1 MSACLMVP
9 LVLCHVWRSVHQP
22 SRLWSLQEASGKI
35 GLKVCMQ
42 IPRAVTLGKGTEES
56 AHSFPLEDEYTQR
69 DELLE
74 ICSMEC
80 LGMEV

>member
-1 MSACLMVP
+1 
-9 LVLCHVWRSVHQP
+9 
-22 SRLWSLQEASGKI
+22 
-35 GLKVCMQ
+35 MQ